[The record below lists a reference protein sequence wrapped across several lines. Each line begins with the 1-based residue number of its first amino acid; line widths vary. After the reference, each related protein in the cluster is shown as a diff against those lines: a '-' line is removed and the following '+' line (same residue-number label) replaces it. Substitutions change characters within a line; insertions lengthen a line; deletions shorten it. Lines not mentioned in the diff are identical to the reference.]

1 MISRI
6 TRFIY
11 ECFHLKQIKHEGWR
25 VVGISN
31 PESVAGHSL
40 TASQIAY
47 ILAKM
52 EGADAEKVVSIV
64 VWHDIAEVRIGD
76 LHKLGSYY
84 FSNKHTVEEHVI
96 RDQCKNL
103 EFGKDLQALL
113 EEYEKRETKEG
124 KIAKDADILE
134 QAFQGQ
140 IYFQCGYKGA
150 GEFVKNMES
159 LFYTESAK
167 KLWQEMQ
174 KTDFYDWSRRK
185 YFPKK

>member
-25 VVGISN
+25 VVWISN

-52 EGADAEKVVSIV
+52 EWADAEKVVSIV
-64 VWHDIAEVRIGD
+64 VWHDIAEVRIWD
-76 LHKLGSYY
+76 LHKLWSYY

-103 EFGKDLQALL
+103 EFWKDLQALL
-113 EEYEKRETKEG
+113 EEYEKRETKEW

-134 QAFQGQ
+134 QAFQWQ
-140 IYFQCGYKGA
+140 IYFQCGYKWA